1 MRPGSAAVRE
11 AIASARSQPVASALT
26 IVLVAGMVVA
36 VMLTSGRTVGAQR
49 DVLSSIDS
57 VGTRAIVIRADDG
70 AGVTSDVLE
79 RIGRIDGIAW
89 AGAFSSSVDATN
101 SLIAG
106 GPAVPVRYAYGDQLD
121 QIGLPPGV
129 TTQGNDAYASAEAL
143 DRLGLPDVVG
153 GVTLSSGAS
162 YNLAG
167 ELSSPSFLHEFEPL
181 VLVPRPTA
189 AGNEPVNLIVVIA
202 RSPELVAPVANGVL
216 PLLDATDPTAVTVET
231 SETLAQL
238 RSLIESQ
245 LGSFSNGLVLALLGL
260 TAFLL
265 ATILYGLVTLRRKDF
280 GRRRALGATR
290 GLIVAILLTQTVVL
304 ALLGVATGTVLAA
317 LVLRISGDPLPGAS
331 YLLAL
336 AVITLAT
343 AVISALAPAA
353 TASRREPIRELRVP

>member
-79 RIGRIDGIAW
+79 RIERIDGIAW

-121 QIGLPPGV
+121 QIGLPAGV
-129 TTQGNDAYASAEAL
+129 TQGNDAYASAEAL

-153 GVTLSSGAS
+153 GVTLSNGAS
-162 YNLAG
+162 FNLAG
-167 ELSSPSFLHEFEPL
+167 ELSSPSFLHQFEPL

-245 LGSFSNGLVLALLGL
+245 LGSFSNGLVLALLAL

-290 GLIVAILLTQTVVL
+290 SFIVTILLTQTVLL
-304 ALLGVATGTVLAA
+304 ALLGVVTGTALAA
-317 LVLRISGDPLPGAS
+317 LVLRISGDPLPGAG

-336 AVITLAT
+336 AIITLAT

-353 TASRREPIRELRVP
+353 AASRREPIRELRVP